1 MYVVK
6 YKSNKNK
13 FAQFTCSRDTKI
25 KNAQK

>member
-6 YKSNKNK
+6 CKSNKNK
-13 FAQFTCSRDTKI
+13 FAQFTCSKDIKI